1 MANSNSPFGLRP
13 YRHLAGGQVRSNE
26 YSIASGYN
34 KSLFSGDVV
43 EMSGTGKNVQ
53 QAIAGNVDNIGV
65 FAGCRYVNELGEQKF
80 SQYWPANTVAT
91 EVVAYVY
98 DDPNIVFQAQ
108 CNTLA
113 EADVG
118 QLVDWAVAPGVP
130 ALGQSASVVDVITGT
145 AAVGM
150 ALRIIELKPE
160 VTNAYGVNAKAL
172 VIFAEHALK
181 TGAVGAGGS

>member
-1 MANSNSPFGLRP
+1 MANVDAPFGLRP
-13 YRHLAGGQVRSNE
+13 YRHLTGGQVRSNE

-34 KSLFSGDVV
+34 TSLFTGDVV
-43 EMSGTGKNVQ
+43 EMSGTGKNVK
-53 QAIAGNVDNIGV
+53 QAAAGNVDNIGV

-91 EVVAYVY
+91 EIVAYVY
-98 DDPNIVFQAQ
+98 DDPMIVFQAQ

-113 EADVG
+113 AADVG
-118 QLVDWAVAPGVP
+118 QLVDWEIGAGSPAV
-130 ALGQSASVVDVITGT
+130 GQSATVVDVATGT
-145 AAVGM
+145 AAAGM
-150 ALRIIELKPE
+150 ALRIVELKPE
-160 VTNAYGVNAKAL
+160 VTNDYGDNAKAL